1 MNNGLL
7 SIMVN
12 SNMLWIW
19 VLLPQ
24 KSLCLA
30 SITEPGNVA
39 MAGVLDGLT
48 GRGLPV
54 VEGGGEVERF

>member
-7 SIMVN
+7 SIIVN
-12 SNMLWIW
+12 SNMFWIW

-24 KSLCLA
+24 ESLCLA

-39 MAGVLDGLT
+39 MAGVLDG
-48 GRGLPV
+48 RGWPV